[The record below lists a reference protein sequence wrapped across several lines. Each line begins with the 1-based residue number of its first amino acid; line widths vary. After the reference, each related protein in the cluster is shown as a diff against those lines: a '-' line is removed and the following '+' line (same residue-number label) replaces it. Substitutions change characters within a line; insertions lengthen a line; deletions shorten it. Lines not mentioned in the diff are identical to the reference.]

1 MLPALAQVAAQE
13 GEYLAKCFNKM
24 KFCEE
29 NPEGLLH
36 IRGEG
41 RHHFKPISPFL
52 RDKIQNEHIH
62 EKVGVAIVMIKLER
76 LTLDGLVI

>member
-1 MLPALAQVAAQE
+1 MVFQVATLE
-13 GEYLAKCFNKM
+13 GEYLAKCFNKIM
-24 KFCEE
+24 FCEE
-29 NPEGLLH
+29 NHEGPLH

-41 RHHFKPISPFL
+41 RHHFKPISHFF

-62 EKVGVAIVMIKLER
+62 EKVGVALVMIRLKS